1 MLQFSFN
8 LTTNHMEVIRV
19 DYIEILRWLSDKE
32 NGGGVQLNT
41 LAKYCNCHF
50 ASLSNILRGKYPPT
64 DKMLI
69 SIERGLKMYFNDIK
83 EKMGE

>member
-1 MLQFSFN
+1 
-8 LTTNHMEVIRV
+8 MEVIDV

-32 NGGGVQLNT
+32 NGGGVQLVT
-41 LAKYCNCHF
+41 LAKYCNCHS
-50 ASLSNILRGKYPPT
+50 ASLGNILRGKYPPT

-69 SIERGLKMYFNDIK
+69 AIERGLKTYFNDIK